1 MQQDLPRLLRL
12 NAAAGTLEI
21 DWASGCSDALTY
33 AVLRA
38 RCMCS
43 QCRRIRQGGQQVE
56 VVDGITV
63 VEARPCGSNAVQL
76 VFSDGHDRGIFPFA
90 YLRELAVNAA
100 INR

>member
-1 MQQDLPRLLRL
+1 MQLDQPRLLRL
-12 NAAAGTLEI
+12 NAAESTLEI
-21 DWASGCSDALTY
+21 DWASGSTDALTY

-43 QCRRIRQGGQQVE
+43 QCRRMRQGGKQVE

-76 VFSDGHDRGIFPFA
+76 VFSDGHKRGIFPFA
-90 YLRELAVNAA
+90 YLRELAVKPAV
-100 INR
+100 

>member
-1 MQQDLPRLLRL
+1 MQLDQPRLLRL
-12 NAAAGTLEI
+12 NAADGTLEI
-21 DWASGCSDALTY
+21 DWPSGSTDALTY

-43 QCRRIRQGGQQVE
+43 QCRRMRQGRQQVE
-56 VVDGITV
+56 IVDGITV

-90 YLRELAVNAA
+90 YLRELADKPAVDS
-100 INR
+100 

>member
-1 MQQDLPRLLRL
+1 MQLDQPRLLRL
-12 NAAAGTLEI
+12 NAAESTLEI
-21 DWASGCSDALTY
+21 DWASGSTDALTY

-43 QCRRIRQGGQQVE
+43 QCRRMRQGGQKVE

-76 VFSDGHDRGIFPFA
+76 LFSDGHDRGIFPFA
-90 YLRELAVNAA
+90 YLRELAVKPAVDS
-100 INR
+100 